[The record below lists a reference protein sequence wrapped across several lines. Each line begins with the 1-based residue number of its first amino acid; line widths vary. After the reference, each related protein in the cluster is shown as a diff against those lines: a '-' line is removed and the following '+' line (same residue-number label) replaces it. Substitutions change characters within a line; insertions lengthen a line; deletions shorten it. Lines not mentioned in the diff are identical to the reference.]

1 MAEIKGTESKALTQ
15 VACSTRKGSIE
26 FSVSGM
32 HCAGCVGQVE
42 GAIKSVSGVASALV
56 DLTSGTALVHGSDMN
71 SASII
76 KAISDQGFSATQIAT
91 KRSVSE
97 QRSELENKQRR
108 DVLGWK
114 RRALIGILLWLPIS
128 IFHVP
133 MDLGFVAYSHS
144 FHVAVMWMS
153 AILSTISQVY
163 VGWAFY
169 ASAGKAASKLTTNMD
184 TLIALG
190 STVAWGFS
198 LIVFAAETLG
208 LRPQLPVYFEA
219 GAGLLALVSLGHW
232 LEARTMASA
241 SSALRELLSLQPEKA
256 FRLET
261 LDAQNS
267 VEIDSAE
274 VRPGDWL
281 LIRPG
286 DRIAVDGEIVS
297 GESVLD
303 ESIVTGES
311 FPVEKGLG
319 AKVVAGSLNNTGRL
333 IIAATTDGRDT
344 TVARIAEMV
353 RKAQSSK
360 AQIARLADR
369 VCAIFVPS
377 VIAVAGVTIVGWLVY
392 GFGWEG
398 QSLWHIWANALI
410 NGTTVLVISCPCAL
424 GLATP
429 TAIMVGAGAA
439 SKRGILVKSAA
450 SLERASQIDSVIF
463 DKTGTLTIGR
473 PKVTAIHVLRG
484 DERELIGLAAGLAAS
499 SRHPLSGA
507 IVAAAIERNIGPRVL
522 TDLNETSGRGLMGNS
537 IGRRVELISTS
548 AAIREGLV
556 LPQSL
561 ADCSGTQSLILID
574 GEVCGGITFEDQ
586 LRTDA
591 ADGVRKLQ
599 AAGIRV
605 MLVSGD
611 RRDVSERVANQAG
624 IHNSDVRSEATPANK
639 REIVRELS
647 RLGMRVAMVGDG
659 INDAAALAEA
669 GANAGV
675 GIAMGTGTNIA
686 IESADIVIPAQR
698 LEAIGETIQLSR
710 ATLRTIKQN
719 LTMSF
724 VYNIA
729 AIPAAAFG
737 LLGNFG
743 PMIAAAAM
751 ALSDVSVVGNA
762 LWLKAYLARA
772 KDVLPSQRR
781 RS

>member
-1 MAEIKGTESKALTQ
+1 MSEVKGIESKSSTH
-15 VACSTRKGSIE
+15 VVCSTGKGSIE
-26 FSVSGM
+26 FSVAGM
-32 HCAGCVGQVE
+32 HCAGCIGQVE
-42 GAIKSVSGVASALV
+42 GAIKSVSGVASASV
-56 DLTSGTALVHGSDMN
+56 DLTSGTAHVQGADMN

-97 QRSELENKQRR
+97 QRSELEQKQRR
-108 DVLGWK
+108 DALAWK
-114 RRALIGILLWLPIS
+114 RRALFGILLWLPIS
-128 IFHVP
+128 IFHMP
-133 MDLGFVAYSHS
+133 MDLGLVTYSHS
-144 FHVAVMWMS
+144 FHIAIMWMS
-153 AILSTISQVY
+153 AILATISQAY

-169 ASAGKAASKLTTNMD
+169 ASAGKAASKFTTNMD

-198 LIVFAAETLG
+198 LIVFVAETFG
-208 LRPQLPVYFEA
+208 LRPGLPVYFEA

-241 SSALRELLSLQPEKA
+241 SSALRELLGLQPEKA
-256 FRLET
+256 QRVEA
-261 LDAQNS
+261 LDAQQS

-274 VRPGDWL
+274 VRPGDLL
-281 LIRPG
+281 LIQPG

-297 GESVLD
+297 GESAID

-311 FPVEKGLG
+311 LPVEKGLG
-319 AKVVAGSLNNTGRL
+319 ANVVAGSLNTTGRL
-333 IIAATTDGRDT
+333 IISATTDGRDT
-344 TVARIAEMV
+344 TIARIAEMV
-353 RKAQSSK
+353 RRAQSSK

-369 VCAIFVPS
+369 VCAIFVPA
-377 VIAVAGVTIVGWLVY
+377 VIAVAGLTIVGWLVY
-392 GFGWEG
+392 GFNTG
-398 QSLWHIWANALI
+398 QSTNWQIWASALI

-439 SKRGILVKSAA
+439 SKRGILIKSAA
-450 SLERASQIDSVIF
+450 SLERAANLDAVLF

-473 PKVTAIHVLRG
+473 PKVSAMNVLRG
-484 DERELIGLAAGLAAS
+484 DEKELLSMAAGLAVS

-507 IVAAAIERNIGPRVL
+507 VVLAAGERKINPQAF
-522 TDLNETSGRGLMGNS
+522 TDITEISGRGLIGNS
-537 IGRRVELISTS
+537 IGQRVELISTS
-548 AAIREGLV
+548 VATREGLAI
-556 LPQSL
+556 PKSI
-561 ADCSGTQSLILID
+561 AESSGTQSLLVVN
-574 GEVCGGITFEDQ
+574 GEVWGAITFEDQ
-586 LRTDA
+586 LRPDA
-591 ADGVRKLQ
+591 ATSVRRLQ
-599 AAGIRV
+599 QAGIRV

-611 RRDVSERVANQAG
+611 RQSVSERIAIQVG
-624 IHNSDVRSEATPANK
+624 IPSSDVRSEATPTSK
-639 REIVRELS
+639 GELVRELS
-647 RLGMRVAMVGDG
+647 RQGMRVAMVGDG

-675 GIAMGTGTNIA
+675 GIAIGTGTNIA

-698 LEAIGETIQLSR
+698 LAAIGETIQLSR

-751 ALSDVSVVGNA
+751 ALSDVSVIGNA
-762 LWLKAYLARA
+762 LWLKAYLAKT

-781 RS
+781 TS